1 MNNQS
6 LLELGKSFYEH
17 LNTVPAAERYL
28 RMFNRS
34 VEFRMA
40 GRPVFHYTVR
50 DGKLSAA
57 AGAAAAGEMS
67 ALQADAATW
76 ESIFR
81 GQLSFFDAGAG
92 YAKNLRCVGGIS
104 FYPDI
109 SWVGILTRLA
119 QESRV

>member
-1 MNNQS
+1 MNSQS
-6 LLELGKSFYEH
+6 LLDLGKAFYEH
-17 LNTVPAAERYL
+17 LNDVPAAQRYL
-28 RMFNRS
+28 KMFNRS

-40 GRPVFHYTVR
+40 GTPVFHFAVK
-50 DGKLSAA
+50 DGRLSVSP
-57 AGAAAAGEMS
+57 GAAPAGEMS
-67 ALQADAATW
+67 ALQSDAATW

-81 GQLSFFDAGAG
+81 GRLGFFDAGAG

-119 QESRV
+119 QESRC